1 MTAFY
6 AVRHGSTNNI
16 VDFSNERFYDNLLDD
31 NWQNVDCRV
40 IIWSLVGTPATAT
53 AAAAAV

>member
-6 AVRHGSTNNI
+6 AVRHGSTNYI

-31 NWQNVDCRV
+31 NRQNVDRRV
-40 IIWSLVGTPATAT
+40 IIWSLVGTPVAAT
-53 AAAAAV
+53 AAV